1 MSPVTILTDS
11 SAYLPH
17 ELIAKYPIRV
27 VPLTLNWEGETYRD
41 GIDIQAGEF
50 YQRLSKSRTLPTTS
64 QVSTG
69 EMLTNVNELL
79 SAGQDVLILP
89 ISSSISSTY
98 QSTLGVMSEFPS
110 KRVDLLD
117 TRLVSMALG
126 FQVLTAARA
135 AANGSSLAECEQAA
149 RRAYGQIGV
158 YFIVDTLKYLAAGGR
173 INTAKRLLGTAL
185 NIKPILAILD
195 GKIEL
200 VSSVRTRRK
209 AMDAMLDLVEK
220 GIGGRSPVRI
230 SVFHAMAEELAIELM
245 DIVKQRFLPIELI
258 LAEVS
263 PVIGAHVGPGT
274 IAIAY
279 QAG

>member
-17 ELIAKYPIRV
+17 ELIAKYPIKV

-50 YQRLSKSRTLPTTS
+50 YQRLSKSKTLPTTS

-69 EMLTNVNELL
+69 EMLTNVNGLL

-89 ISSSISSTY
+89 ISSGISSTY
-98 QSTLGVMSEFPS
+98 QSALGVMNEFPS
-110 KRVDLLD
+110 KRVALMD

-135 AANGSSLAECEQAA
+135 AASGSSLAECEQAA

-173 INTAKRLLGTAL
+173 INTAKRLLGTTL
-185 NIKPILAILD
+185 DIKPILAILD

-200 VSSVRTRRK
+200 VSSVRTRKK

-230 SVFHAMAEELAIELM
+230 SVFHAMAEELASELM
-245 DIVKQRFLPIELI
+245 DIVKQRFSPIELI